1 MFSNRFS
8 KRKKLWPARLDPY
21 FHLSTV
27 INKKNTDL
35 VFIYLYEEGD
45 EGMKITAAKQ
55 ELAKS
60 LNIVLKA
67 VPSKTTM
74 NILYCVLIDATV
86 DTIKLTG
93 NDMELGIETEVKG
106 TIEERGL
113 ICLDAKLF
121 SEIIR
126 KMPDADI
133 TIETASNYQTT
144 ITCEKSVF
152 NIVGKDGTEF
162 SPLPS
167 VDKEN
172 PVVMNQFQLRELIRQ
187 TLFSISPNDAN
198 KIMTGENLQ
207 IHENELRMTA
217 LDGHRIAIR
226 QLNLDSSYED
236 YEAIIPGKTL
246 SEISKIVSGEIEDEV
261 RVYFTKNQILFEM
274 DGTLVVSRLIDG
286 KYFRIDQMLS
296 NDYETKIKVKKAALM
311 SAVDRAMLFTSE
323 SDKGTL
329 VLTIGPDSMN
339 LSIRSSAGSMSDD
352 VEVESEGKELRIG
365 FNPKFI
371 LDVLRVI
378 DDEEISVYFLNSKAP
393 CFIRDDAG
401 SYIYL
406 VLPVNFV

>member
-8 KRKKLWPARLDPY
+8 KRKILWPVRLDPH

-27 INKKNTDL
+27 YIKKNTDL

-45 EGMKITAAKQ
+45 DGMKITAAKQ

-126 KMPDADI
+126 KMPEADI
-133 TIETASNYQTT
+133 TIETGSNYQTT
-144 ITCEKSVF
+144 ITCENSVF

-167 VDKEN
+167 VDKDN

-323 SDKGTL
+323 SDKGTP
-329 VLTIGPDSMN
+329 VLTIGGDSMN

-352 VEVESEGKELRIG
+352 VAVESEGKELRIG

>member
-1 MFSNRFS
+1 
-8 KRKKLWPARLDPY
+8 
-21 FHLSTV
+21 
-27 INKKNTDL
+27 
-35 VFIYLYEEGD
+35 
-45 EGMKITAAKQ
+45 MKITAAKQ
-55 ELAKS
+55 ELVKS
-60 LNIVLKA
+60 LGIVLKA

-74 NILYCVLIDATV
+74 NILYCILIDATV
-86 DTIKLTG
+86 DTIKFTG

-113 ICLDAKLF
+113 ICLDAKLL

-126 KMPDADI
+126 KMPDADV
-133 TIETASNYQTT
+133 TIESGPDYQTT
-144 ITCEKSVF
+144 ITCENSVF
-152 NIVGKDGTEF
+152 RIVGKDGTEF
-162 SPLPS
+162 SPLPP
-167 VDKEN
+167 VDRDN
-172 PVVMNQFQLRELIRQ
+172 PVIMNQFQLRELIRQ
-187 TLFSISPNDAN
+187 TIFSISPNDAN

-226 QLNLDSSYED
+226 QLNLDSSYDD

-246 SEISKIVSGEIEDEV
+246 SEISKIVSGELEDEV
-261 RVYFTKNQILFEM
+261 RVYFTRNQILFEM

-286 KYFRIDQMLS
+286 KYFRIEQMLS
-296 NDYETKIKVKKAALM
+296 NDYETKIVVNKAAFM

-329 VLTIGPDSMN
+329 VLTIGGDSIN
-339 LSIRSSAGSMSDD
+339 LSIRSSVGSMSDD
-352 VEVESEGKELRIG
+352 VAAQTEGKELRIG

-378 DDEEISVYFLNSKAP
+378 DEEEISIYFLNSKAP

>member
-8 KRKKLWPARLDPY
+8 KRKILWPVRLDPH

-27 INKKNTDL
+27 YIKKNTDL
-35 VFIYLYEEGD
+35 VFIYLYEDGD
-45 EGMKITAAKQ
+45 DGMKITAAKQ

-144 ITCEKSVF
+144 ITCENSVF

-329 VLTIGPDSMN
+329 VLTIGSDSMN

-352 VEVESEGKELRIG
+352 VAVESEGKELRIG

>member
-1 MFSNRFS
+1 M
-8 KRKKLWPARLDPY
+8 LWPARLGAY
-21 FHLSTV
+21 FHLSTAH
-27 INKKNTDL
+27 NKKNTDL

-45 EGMKITAAKQ
+45 DGMKITAAKQ

-144 ITCEKSVF
+144 ITCENSVF

-323 SDKGTL
+323 SDTGTL
-329 VLTIGPDSMN
+329 VLTIGSDSMN

-352 VEVESEGKELRIG
+352 VAVESEGKELRIG

-393 CFIRDDAG
+393 CFIRDDEG

>member
-8 KRKKLWPARLDPY
+8 KRKILWPVRLDPH

-27 INKKNTDL
+27 YIKKNTDL

-45 EGMKITAAKQ
+45 DGMKITAAKQ

-126 KMPDADI
+126 KMPEADI
-133 TIETASNYQTT
+133 TIETGSNYQTT
-144 ITCEKSVF
+144 ITCENSVF

-167 VDKEN
+167 VDKDN

-296 NDYETKIKVKKAALM
+296 NDYETKIKVKKTALM

-329 VLTIGPDSMN
+329 VLTIGGDSMN

-352 VEVESEGKELRIG
+352 VAVESEGKELRIG

-393 CFIRDDAG
+393 CFIRDEAQ
-401 SYIYL
+401 SYIYM

>member
-1 MFSNRFS
+1 
-8 KRKKLWPARLDPY
+8 
-21 FHLSTV
+21 
-27 INKKNTDL
+27 
-35 VFIYLYEEGD
+35 
-45 EGMKITAAKQ
+45 MKITAAKQ
-55 ELAKS
+55 ELVKS
-60 LNIVLKA
+60 LGIVLKA

-74 NILYCVLIDATV
+74 SILYCILIDATV
-86 DTIKLTG
+86 DTIRFTG
-93 NDMELGIETEVKG
+93 NDMELGIETQVNG
-106 TIEERGL
+106 TIEERGM
-113 ICLDAKLF
+113 ICLDAKLL

-126 KMPDADI
+126 KMPDADV
-133 TIETASNYQTT
+133 TIETTPDYQTM
-144 ITCEKSVF
+144 ITCENSVF
-152 NIVGKDGTEF
+152 RIVGKDGTEF

-172 PVVMNQFQLRELIRQ
+172 PVIMNQFQLRELIRQ
-187 TLFSISPNDAN
+187 TIFSISPNDAN

-226 QLNLDSSYED
+226 QLNLDASYED
-236 YEAIIPGKTL
+236 FEAIIPGKTL
-246 SEISKIVSGEIEDEV
+246 SEISKIVSGEIDDEV

-296 NDYETKIKVKKAALM
+296 NDYETKIKVKKAAFM

-329 VLTIGPDSMN
+329 VLTIGSDTMN
-339 LSIRSSAGSMSDD
+339 LAIRSSVGSMSDD
-352 VEVESEGKELRIG
+352 VAVECEGKDLRIG

-371 LDVLRVI
+371 LDALRVI
-378 DDEEISVYFLNSKAP
+378 DEEEISIYFLNSKAP

>member
-8 KRKKLWPARLDPY
+8 KRKILWPVRLDPH

-27 INKKNTDL
+27 YIKKNTDL

-45 EGMKITAAKQ
+45 DGMKITAAKQ

-126 KMPDADI
+126 KMPEADI
-133 TIETASNYQTT
+133 TIETGSNYQTT
-144 ITCEKSVF
+144 ITCENSVF

-167 VDKEN
+167 VDKDN

-296 NDYETKIKVKKAALM
+296 NDYETKIKVKKTALM

-329 VLTIGPDSMN
+329 VLTIGGDSMN

-352 VEVESEGKELRIG
+352 VAVESEGKELRIG